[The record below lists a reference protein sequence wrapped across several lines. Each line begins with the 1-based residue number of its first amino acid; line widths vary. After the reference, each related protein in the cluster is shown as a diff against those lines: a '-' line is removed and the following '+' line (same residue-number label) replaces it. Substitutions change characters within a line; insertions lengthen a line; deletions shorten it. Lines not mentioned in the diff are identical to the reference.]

1 MKSAWWSV
9 LDKDRGSRPRCVLLA
24 DGARSEVADRLTGLV
39 GLPDVTVTAD
49 DCWMPCG
56 KPVRMHNGWN
66 PGPAAEARL
75 DRDEG
80 FLRPEAQRQLR
91 HWWLAAAPG
100 ANTPNWDLAAT
111 CNIEGK
117 CGLLLVEAKA
127 HANELSTAGKSTP
140 RSANGWKNHEQ
151 IGAAIAQANAGFQR
165 DAGGS
170 WGLTRDRHYQLSNR
184 FAWSWRLT
192 SLDVPVVLVYL
203 GFLNAEDM
211 ERDGPLFLSESDW
224 GRAIKDH
231 ARGIVPAAFW
241 EKRLVLN
248 GMLFRPLIRAIEV
261 LFPPDA

>member
-1 MKSAWWSV
+1 MESGWWRV

-39 GLPDVTVTAD
+39 GLPDVTVTAN

-56 KPVRMHNGWN
+56 KPVRTRNGWN
-66 PGPAAEARL
+66 LGPAAEARL

-80 FLRPEAQRQLR
+80 FLPLEAQRQLR
-91 HWWLAAAPG
+91 DWWLAVVPG

-111 CNIEGK
+111 CNIEGRD
-117 CGLLLVEAKA
+117 GLILMEAKA
-127 HANELSTAGKSTP
+127 HANELSTAGKSAP
-140 RSANGWKNHEQ
+140 QSANGWENHER
-151 IGAAIAQANAGFQR
+151 IGAAIALANTGFQR

-192 SLDVPVVLVYL
+192 SLCVPVVLVYL

-211 ERDGPLFLSESDW
+211 EPAGALFRFQSDW
-224 GRAIKDH
+224 ARAIKDH
-231 ARGIVPAAFW
+231 ARGIVPDACW

-248 GMLFRPLIRAIEV
+248 SMPFRPLIRAIEV
-261 LFPPDA
+261 PFTPAP